1 MKLRKTY
8 SRPALLGAILL
19 SAFALKASAQNQADE
34 AVREAEGQVGQG
46 SPTVI
51 TQPSFNPFAPYGAPG
66 IDQVEDAS
74 RVPDM
79 PGLPDPPVTEQGFA
93 FGAGPAATFQGGK
106 DSPVILGP
114 SGPQYPELHLVR
126 PGDTLWGLSE
136 NYYENPWQWPQMW
149 SQNPQIKNPHW
160 IYPGDQVRLRG
171 GASALGAPG
180 GVGGAKPMSLISAPP
195 GLIDRTPLVPKNT
208 IFIRSLGYIGD
219 PEKEEWGELVGGRM
233 ERKIFTQ
240 GNNVYIQMRE
250 GVNLRIGQLLSIYN
264 PLRGTRALK
273 GVRQPEGEVVAYL
286 GTVKVTFW
294 DPETGVARA
303 RLIESIDPIE
313 RGAKVG
319 PIGRRFDVISP
330 ARADVSVWTRIV
342 TTIYPHVLFGQ
353 NQLVFIDKGS
363 DDGLRS
369 GNRLFVV
376 RKGDQWRRDLSSAER
391 TRALHYAEGVSIAEK
406 TPLNGNEEGFPE
418 EIIGELRILRANKTS
433 SVAMVV
439 ASAQELFP
447 GDRAVARK
455 GY

>member
-1 MKLRKTY
+1 MKRRMTQA
-8 SRPALLGAILL
+8 RPALLGAILL
-19 SAFALKASAQNQADE
+19 SAFALRASAQNQAQQ
-34 AVREAEGQVGQG
+34 AVDEAEGQVGQG

-51 TQPSFNPFAPYGAPG
+51 TQPTFNPFAPYGAPG

-93 FGAGPAATFQGGK
+93 FPSGPAATFRGGNE
-106 DSPVILGP
+106 SPVILGP
-114 SGPQYPELHLVR
+114 SGPQFPELHLVR

-136 NYYENPWQWPQMW
+136 NYYENPWHWPQMW

-171 GASALGAPG
+171 GPGSVGGPG
-180 GVGGAKPMSLISAPP
+180 GPGTAQPMSLISAPS
-195 GLIDRTPLVPKNT
+195 GMIDRTPLVPKGT
-208 IFIRSLGYIGD
+208 IFLRSLGYIGD
-219 PEKEEWGELVGGRM
+219 PQKEEWGELVGGRM

-240 GNNVYIQMRE
+240 GNHIYLQMRE

-264 PLRGTRALK
+264 PLRDTRSLK
-273 GVRQPEGEVVAYL
+273 GVRKPEGELVAYL
-286 GTVKVTFW
+286 GTAKVMLW
-294 DPETGVARA
+294 NPETRVARA
-303 RLIESIDPIE
+303 RLIESTDPIE

-330 ARADVSVWTRIV
+330 TRADVSVWSRII

-353 NQLVFIDKGS
+353 NQVVFIDKGS
-363 DDGLRS
+363 KDGLRA

-376 RKGDQWRRDLSSAER
+376 RKGDQWRRDLNSAER
-391 TRALHYAEGVSIAEK
+391 TRALHYAEGVSISE
-406 TPLNGNEEGFPE
+406 TVPLNGNEEGFPE
-418 EIIGELRILRANKTS
+418 EIIGELRILRANETS
-433 SVAMVV
+433 SVAMVT
-439 ASAQELFP
+439 ASARELFP
-447 GDRAVARK
+447 GDRALARK